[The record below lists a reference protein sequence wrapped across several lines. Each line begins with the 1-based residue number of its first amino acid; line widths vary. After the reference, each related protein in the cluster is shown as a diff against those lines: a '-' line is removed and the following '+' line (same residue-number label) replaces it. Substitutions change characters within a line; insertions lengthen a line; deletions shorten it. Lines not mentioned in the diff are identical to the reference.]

1 MSDIPSVASFLA
13 WYNHFKHEY
22 MIQILSAKKF
32 QVKLKATIQS
42 SGRLGFT
49 DETAKTLRLEAGV
62 PMKFAY
68 DDAVGVLYL
77 ARLQERDDDAF
88 EVRKSGDYF
97 YLSTRS
103 LFDTLGYDY
112 RTRSIIFDFARA
124 ATLDDLLGG
133 EAYKLCKREKA
144 RNEKEN

>member
-49 DETAKTLRLEAGV
+49 DETSTSRRAPCSTRWGMTTA
-62 PMKFAY
+62 P
-68 DDAVGVLYL
+68 
-77 ARLQERDDDAF
+77 ARLFSTLPVLLRSTACLAVMHTNYAKERRQGM
-88 EVRKSGDYF
+88 RKK
-97 YLSTRS
+97 
-103 LFDTLGYDY
+103 
-112 RTRSIIFDFARA
+112 IKI
-124 ATLDDLLGG
+124 
-133 EAYKLCKREKA
+133 
-144 RNEKEN
+144 EN

>member
-1 MSDIPSVASFLA
+1 MDI
-13 WYNHFKHEY
+13 E
-22 MIQILSAKKF
+22 ILSVKSYQA
-32 QVKLKATIQS
+32 KLKATIQS

-49 DETAKTLRLEAGV
+49 EETAKALRLEAGV
-62 PMKFAY
+62 PMKFAR
-68 DDAVGVLYL
+68 DKEKDVLYL

-88 EVRKSGDYF
+88 EVKKSGDYF

-124 ATLDDLLGG
+124 TSLDNILGG
-133 EAYKLCKREKA
+133 ESYKLCKREKA
-144 RNEKEN
+144 RNEKE